1 MRMREMFTLRWS
13 QVDLEKK
20 TVFLDKTKNG
30 DKRQVPLSSV
40 ALAELRAFQPE
51 DADPA
56 ALVFP
61 FLEGDETAKSLNATT
76 DFLSKLW
83 IDVFELAGAK
93 GLLFHDL
100 RHEATSRLFER
111 TKLTETQIMKITG
124 HKSHRM
130 LMRYANLRGSTLA
143 DALW

>member
-1 MRMREMFTLRWS
+1 MRMREMYTLRWS
-13 QVDLEKK
+13 QVDLSQK

-30 DKRQVPLSSV
+30 DKRQAPLSSV
-40 ALAELRAFQPE
+40 ALAELRAFQPG

-56 ALVFP
+56 DWVFP
-61 FLEGDETAKSLNATT
+61 FLQAEESPKVLNDTT
-76 DFLSKLW
+76 DFLSRLFVD
-83 IDVFELAGAK
+83 IFELAGAK

-100 RHEATSRLFER
+100 RHEATSRLSER
-111 TKLTETQIMKITG
+111 TKLSETQIMKITG

-143 DALW
+143 DDLW